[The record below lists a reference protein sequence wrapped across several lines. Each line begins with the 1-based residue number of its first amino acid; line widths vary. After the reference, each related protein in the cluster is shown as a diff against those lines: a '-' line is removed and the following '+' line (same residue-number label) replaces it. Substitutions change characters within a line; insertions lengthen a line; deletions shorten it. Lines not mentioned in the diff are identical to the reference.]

1 MRWFWVVLAL
11 DHDDGDEDTALR
23 VWHAVGV
30 VVVWM
35 LCGYTDPRDV
45 GDVDEACSTLRQWPS
60 GQSTAADDEA
70 ICITGFFA
78 VEGVADDEAHHSLYL
93 GTLTIVGVGSPPNAQ
108 ATQCFEDVR

>member
-1 MRWFWVVLAL
+1 MWIVLAL
-11 DHDDGDEDTALR
+11 DHDDDGKDTALR
-23 VWHAVGV
+23 VLHAVGV

-45 GDVDEACSTLRQWPS
+45 GAVDEACSTLRQWPS

-70 ICITGFFA
+70 SCVTGFF
-78 VEGVADDEAHHSLYL
+78 VVGGVADGEAHQSLYL

-108 ATQCFEDVR
+108 ETQCFENVR